1 MMHQA
6 GGKMVRILPRGQ
18 QHDHRRIGI
27 DRREQVAAFTLAADE
42 AMAALGLDRMR
53 AANGDTEMLRQRLLQ
68 FALEFLLD
76 RPALDVGG
84 FPQVRV
90 GDQQDLVVRRVQQ
103 RCFMRQMQIQH
114 AQRPS
119 LARIMSR

>member
-1 MMHQA
+1 
-6 GGKMVRILPRGQ
+6 V
-18 QHDHRRIGI
+18 
-27 DRREQVAAFTLAADE
+27 
-42 AMAALGLDRMR
+42 
-53 AANGDTEMLRQRLLQ
+53 
-68 FALEFLLD
+68 LELFLD

-90 GDQQDLVVRRVQQ
+90 AVQQDFVARRVQQ
-103 RCFMRQMQIQH
+103 PCFMRQVKVQH